1 MGYPV
6 YYDGDLEIAPPLTE
20 EHAAIVRDFAKGDR
34 TELTEPIFAAIA
46 ASDEPDLPYSFG
58 LFEVAEGRSGL
69 IPEQD
74 ESRHGLSRWLKL
86 LARHFLAPF
95 GYLLNGDVT
104 WTTEQSDDRG
114 SIFIR
119 DNQVEIVEDII
130 VNPGPSWAPDRFIDR
145 ASFEAL
151 RSLLESADN
160 EGCSPNL
167 TVVSEPPVAALQ
179 ETLSKLKEF
188 VSLNLP

>member
-6 YYDGDLEIAPPLTE
+6 YYDGEIEIAPPLTE

-34 TELTEPIFAAIA
+34 TELTEPIFAANA
-46 ASDEPDLPYSFG
+46 ASDEPDLPYSCG
-58 LFEVAEGRSGL
+58 LYEVAYDRTGL

-74 ESRHGLSRWLKL
+74 ESRHGLATWLRH
-86 LARHFLAPF
+86 LARHFLAPS

-114 SIFIR
+114 CIYIK
-119 DNQVEIVEDII
+119 DNEVEIVEDII
-130 VNPGPSWAPDRFIDR
+130 LNPGPSWAPERFIDR
-145 ASFEAL
+145 V
-151 RSLLESADN
+151 SLKSLQHLLKSADS
-160 EGCSPNL
+160 EGCSPDL
-167 TVVSEPPVAALQ
+167 TVGCTRPIAALQ
-179 ETLSKLKEF
+179 ETLPKLEDF